1 MNEMKLVFKSRL
13 ENEVFARTSVVA
25 FLAPLHLSM
34 ETLMEIKTIVAE
46 GVVNAMIHGYE
57 GKEEG
62 DVYLEVCYDEEIV
75 IIDLYDQGCG
85 IADIDQALQPL
96 YTSRQDLE
104 RSGMGFTIM
113 QSFADVFRVES
124 SVGVGTSLHMEKKL
138 S

>member
-13 ENEVFARTSVVA
+13 ENEAFARTSVMA

-34 ETLMEIKTIVAE
+34 ETLMEIKTILAE

-57 GKEEG
+57 GREDG
-62 DVYLEVCYDEEIV
+62 DVFLEVCYDEEIV
-75 IIDLYDQGCG
+75 IIDLYDEGCG
-85 IADIDQALQPL
+85 IEDVEQAMQPL

-113 QSFADVFRVES
+113 QSFADLFQVDSRP
-124 SVGVGTSLHMEKKL
+124 GVGTSLHIEKKIA
-138 S
+138 

>member
-34 ETLMEIKTIVAE
+34 ETLMEIKTIIAE

-85 IADIDQALQPL
+85 IADIETAMQPL
-96 YTSRQDLE
+96 YTSRQDME

-124 SVGVGTSLHMEKKL
+124 TPGVGTSLHMEKKL

>member
-25 FLAPLHLSM
+25 FLAPLKLSM
-34 ETLMEIKTIVAE
+34 ETLMEIKTIIAE

-85 IADIDQALQPL
+85 IADVEQAMQPL

-124 SVGVGTSLHMEKKL
+124 KPGVGTGLHIEKKL
-138 S
+138 A